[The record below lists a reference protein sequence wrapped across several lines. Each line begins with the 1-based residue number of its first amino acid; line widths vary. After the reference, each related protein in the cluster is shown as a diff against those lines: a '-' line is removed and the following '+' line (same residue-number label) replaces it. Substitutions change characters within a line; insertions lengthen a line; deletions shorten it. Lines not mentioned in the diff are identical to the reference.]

1 MKRKGLLKKG
11 LAVTLALTM
20 TVPGSLPVSAEE
32 TGQVQ
37 ENAADAGEEKQDQ
50 ESGQTAEEK
59 EVQDTEKED
68 ADQPDGTET
77 GTEEQSD
84 LSALQEEN
92 PAKEE
97 ITAQEESQAAEVSE
111 FKGKAQ
117 QKIRIRSVRRKN

>member
-37 ENAADAGEEKQDQ
+37 ENAADAVEEKQDQ

-59 EVQDTEKED
+59 EVQDTRKRM
-68 ADQPDGTET
+68 QISLT
-77 GTEEQSD
+77 GQ
-84 LSALQEEN
+84 
-92 PAKEE
+92 K
-97 ITAQEESQAAEVSE
+97 TAQKSR
-111 FKGKAQ
+111 G
-117 QKIRIRSVRRKN
+117 I

>member
-37 ENAADAGEEKQDQ
+37 ENAADAVEEKQDQ

-77 GTEEQSD
+77 GTEERV
-84 LSALQEEN
+84 
-92 PAKEE
+92 
-97 ITAQEESQAAEVSE
+97 I
-111 FKGKAQ
+111 
-117 QKIRIRSVRRKN
+117 